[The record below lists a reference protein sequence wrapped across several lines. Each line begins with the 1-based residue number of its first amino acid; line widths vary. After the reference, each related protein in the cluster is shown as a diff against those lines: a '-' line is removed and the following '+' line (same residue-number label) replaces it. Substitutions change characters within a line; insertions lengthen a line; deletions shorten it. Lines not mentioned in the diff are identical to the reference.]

1 MLRTPERCHPLPCA
15 ALLTLLSLGPLST
28 PTVAAPKSAKAPS
41 ALALV
46 QRAGAAYREG
56 RHLEAARAY
65 AEALALVPDPI
76 YFTNLVKTLRYADDA
91 EAALRL
97 LQETL
102 ARYPADKHPD
112 FKDRAEAQDKVL
124 PELQALTLEQQG
136 DRLAAA
142 QPGDA
147 VAAYHLGNLLRPRA
161 RARRKEADLLRKL
174 GRLPEAIA
182 TYEQAQRDAAQQPM
196 TPESRSE
203 VDRALLQLRQQVA
216 TERGEAQLAASPR
229 EAARAFEEAYQFG
242 ADPLLLVRA
251 AAAYRAAG
259 DLASAQRALERRQA
273 SSQGTALA
281 EVRQQLAEVQALQS
295 GAQAQRLAQAGEPLG
310 AVGVL
315 RVALRDQPLPPL
327 QLALARAYQQ
337 SGATAEALEGYR
349 SYLQHGAKEPAA
361 LRLEVQTTVGTLSE
375 LLRTR
380 GELHRLKN
388 PPFYRKP
395 WFAAVCAVGGIALGA
410 GVTTVVLLTRVSP
423 EPTTELGIKGVNLP

>member
-41 ALALV
+41 AQALV

-56 RHLEAARAY
+56 RHL
-65 AEALALVPDPI
+65 
-76 YFTNLVKTLRYADDA
+76 
-91 EAALRL
+91 
-97 LQETL
+97 
-102 ARYPADKHPD
+102 
-112 FKDRAEAQDKVL
+112 
-124 PELQALTLEQQG
+124 
-136 DRLAAA
+136 
-142 QPGDA
+142 
-147 VAAYHLGNLLRPRA
+147 
-161 RARRKEADLLRKL
+161 
-174 GRLPEAIA
+174 
-182 TYEQAQRDAAQQPM
+182 
-196 TPESRSE
+196 
-203 VDRALLQLRQQVA
+203 
-216 TERGEAQLAASPR
+216 

-349 SYLQHGAKEPAA
+349 SYLQQGAKEPAA